1 VADFCFRV
9 APDAARGRS
18 TRQQF
23 SKRRFTMKTKSETKT
38 RYEYELLLWPPHDS
52 EADTVQQIC
61 MTHAEHRALKN
72 HLAGIRKLNPVK
84 TVASTE
90 RWGLERL
97 AIRLA
102 PHQSRAYGVFGL
114 PTAGS
119 RAGKPDWMLET
130 PDCAYELSVS
140 IVDSDCVEEIQ
151 VTREEYISLK
161 QHLAS
166 MRARPRRGK
175 AA

>member
-1 VADFCFRV
+1 
-9 APDAARGRS
+9 
-18 TRQQF
+18 
-23 SKRRFTMKTKSETKT
+23 
-38 RYEYELLLWPPHDS
+38 
-52 EADTVQQIC
+52 
-61 MTHAEHRALKN
+61 
-72 HLAGIRKLNPVK
+72 
-84 TVASTE
+84 
-90 RWGLERL
+90 
-97 AIRLA
+97 
-102 PHQSRAYGVFGL
+102 
-114 PTAGS
+114 
-119 RAGKPDWMLET
+119 MLET